1 MSRPDRV
8 LSLLGLAMKAGKVVS
23 GETSTESAVKS
34 LQAYLVVVAEDASEN
49 TRKHFTDMCNYRD
62 IPIVTYSTREEL
74 GRAIGKDYRSNLA
87 VTDEGLSGS
96 IIKAMETLNKE
107 EDKI

>member
-1 MSRPDRV
+1 MSRPDKV
-8 LSLLGLAMKAGKVVS
+8 LSLLGIAMKAGKVVS
-23 GETSTESAVKS
+23 GETSTEAAVKGF
-34 LQAYLVVVAEDASEN
+34 QAYLVVVAQDASDN

-62 IPIVTYSTREEL
+62 IPIITYSTREEL

-96 IIKAMETLNKE
+96 IIKALESRE
-107 EDKI
+107 